1 MTARIFIQT
10 IRIMAP
16 DGAVVFLQS
25 ARKNKTETF
34 RLYFSWVGTDANHV
48 LFCHKW
54 AETKSRERKRMR
66 SNIHPYVCLTDMK

>member
-1 MTARIFIQT
+1 MTARIFVQT

-34 RLYFSWVGTDANHV
+34 SVV
-48 LFCHKW
+48 LFMGWSGCK
-54 AETKSRERKRMR
+54 
-66 SNIHPYVCLTDMK
+66 PCLVSS